1 MRTNPNGLRVATVA
15 DIHGNLM
22 ALEAVLARLEAE
34 SVDAIVVAGDVASG
48 PQPAE
53 TVERLMSL
61 ERARFIRGN
70 GDREAVQ
77 AFDEHWPFDP
87 ADDHSRK
94 DASWFA
100 HGITRAHRDFLAEFE
115 DQIVLPVEG
124 LGDVLFCHGSPGSDE
139 QMMTSLTPELALKR
153 MLAGVEQRT
162 VVCGHTHVQFDRA
175 IDGFQVIN
183 AGSVGMAYEGRR
195 GAFWVMLGPH
205 VEFQRTD
212 YDYEQAAQQILM
224 SNYWA
229 ADNLVREI
237 ILNPP
242 DPREV
247 EEFFEKLAVER
258 GER

>member
-1 MRTNPNGLRVATVA
+1 MRTKPNGLRVATIA
-15 DIHGNLM
+15 DIHGNLL

-100 HGITRAHRDFLAEFE
+100 HEITRAHRDFLAEFE

-139 QMMTSLTPELALKR
+139 QMMTSLTPELALRR

-175 IDGFQVIN
+175 VDGFRVIN
-183 AGSVGMAYEGRR
+183 AGSVGMAYQGRR
-195 GAFWVMLGPH
+195 GAFWVMLGPRI
-205 VEFQRTD
+205 EFQRTD
-212 YDYEQAAQQILM
+212 YDYEQGAQQILA

-237 ILNPP
+237 ILKPP

-247 EEFFEKLAVER
+247 EEFFEKLAAER
-258 GER
+258 GDR

>member
-1 MRTNPNGLRVATVA
+1 MATIA
-15 DIHGNLM
+15 DIHGNLA

-48 PQPAE
+48 PHPAE

-100 HGITRAHRDFLAEFE
+100 HEITRAHRDFLAEFE

-124 LGDVLFCHGSPGSDE
+124 LGDVLFCHGSP
-139 QMMTSLTPELALKR
+139 
-153 MLAGVEQRT
+153 V
-162 VVCGHTHVQFDRA
+162 DRA
-175 IDGFQVIN
+175 VDGFRVIN
-183 AGSVGMAYEGRR
+183 AGSVGMAYQGRR
-195 GAFWVMLGPH
+195 GAFWVMLGPRI
-205 VEFQRTD
+205 EFQRTD
-212 YDYEQAAQQILM
+212 YDYEQGAQQILA

-237 ILNPP
+237 ILKPP

-247 EEFFEKLAVER
+247 EEFFEKLAAER
-258 GER
+258 GDR